1 MEDEGG
7 GLHFRSAGG
16 EQNGGVC
23 CVAAQSLLRPEVGN
37 KRDMG
42 CVGPGGQGHP
52 SVLKNISE

>member
-42 CVGPGGQGHP
+42 CVGGVGRAIQV
-52 SVLKNISE
+52 S